1 MCKAGARLTAHPA
14 REAAARVT
22 VKIFRGMTGRG
33 RRSAAV
39 ASSVRQRVRD
49 VPRTAKN
56 SKGCRVRHGVGLRDV
71 ESRMLEERLLRA
83 ALYVERHLGEPLTVE
98 RLAAEACISTYH
110 FHRLF
115 RLLLGEPV
123 MEYVR
128 RLRLEHAAY
137 RLRASTRPV
146 SSIARDVGYESAD
159 AFGRAFRDRFGES
172 PRAYRTRWAASST
185 PIEAEPA
192 PLGAGGTLAFVHA
205 PDGERARVHVTRL
218 DEWHLVGLRHLGPY
232 QEVWRAWAA
241 LGEWAAHGMPSLL
254 AAPRIGIS
262 HDDPEMVE
270 ASRIRY
276 DACYAVS
283 SAQVDVVQAL
293 ARPPLHWRT
302 MPASDYAVTIHRGAY
317 HELGVAYR
325 RLFIDWLPRSG
336 RYPGDAPVVEWYR
349 NSPREVESEALR
361 TALLLPLE

>member
-1 MCKAGARLTAHPA
+1 M
-14 REAAARVT
+14 
-22 VKIFRGMTGRG
+22 
-33 RRSAAV
+33 
-39 ASSVRQRVRD
+39 
-49 VPRTAKN
+49 
-56 SKGCRVRHGVGLRDV
+56 V
-71 ESRMLEERLLRA
+71 EDRLLRA
-83 ALYVERHLGEPLTVE
+83 ALYVERHLGEPLTLE

-115 RLLLGEPV
+115 RLWLGEPV

-146 SSIARDVGYESAD
+146 QSIAGDVGYESAD

-172 PRAYRTRWAASST
+172 PREYRARWAASS
-185 PIEAEPA
+185 A
-192 PLGAGGTLAFVHA
+192 A
-205 PDGERARVHVTRL
+205 PDATPVAPGIARAPVLAPKVAATDARVRVTRL
-218 DEWHLVGLRHLGPY
+218 EEWHLVGLRHLGPY
-232 QEVWRAWAA
+232 QDVWRAWAELA
-241 LGEWAAHGMPSLL
+241 EWGAREMPALL
-254 AAPRIGIS
+254 ASPRIGIS

-270 ASRIRY
+270 ATRIRY

-283 SAQVDVVQAL
+283 AAQAPAVRAL

-302 MPASDYAVTIHRGAY
+302 MPAADYAVTIHHGAY

-349 NSPREVESEALR
+349 NSPREATPDALR

>member
-1 MCKAGARLTAHPA
+1 
-14 REAAARVT
+14 
-22 VKIFRGMTGRG
+22 
-33 RRSAAV
+33 
-39 ASSVRQRVRD
+39 
-49 VPRTAKN
+49 
-56 SKGCRVRHGVGLRDV
+56 
-71 ESRMLEERLLRA
+71 MLEQRLLRA
-83 ALYVERHLGEPLTVE
+83 ALYVERHLGEPLTLE

-115 RLLLGEPV
+115 RLWLGEPV

-146 SSIARDVGYESAD
+146 QAVARDVGYDSAD
-159 AFGRAFRDRFGES
+159 AFGRAFRERFGES
-172 PRAYRTRWAASST
+172 PRAYRARWAASSAAPDET
-185 PIEAEPA
+185 PIA
-192 PLGAGGTLAFVHA
+192 PDAGRVHA
-205 PDGERARVHVTRL
+205 IEPQLTGAQARMHVTRL

-232 QEVWRAWAA
+232 QEVWRAW
-241 LGEWAAHGMPSLL
+241 GELAEWGAREMPSLL

-262 HDDPEMVE
+262 HDDPEMVA

-283 SAQVDVVQAL
+283 AAQAPAVRAL

-302 MPASDYAVTIHRGAY
+302 MPAADYAVTIHRGAY
-317 HELGVAYR
+317 HELGIAYR

-336 RYPGDAPVVEWYR
+336 RYPADAPVVEWYR
-349 NSPREVESEALR
+349 NSPREVAPEALR

>member
-1 MCKAGARLTAHPA
+1 
-14 REAAARVT
+14 
-22 VKIFRGMTGRG
+22 
-33 RRSAAV
+33 
-39 ASSVRQRVRD
+39 
-49 VPRTAKN
+49 
-56 SKGCRVRHGVGLRDV
+56 
-71 ESRMLEERLLRA
+71 MLEQRLLRA
-83 ALYVERHLGEPLTVE
+83 ALYVERHLGEPLTLE

-115 RLLLGEPV
+115 RLWLGEPV

-146 SSIARDVGYESAD
+146 QAVARDVGYDSAD
-159 AFGRAFRDRFGES
+159 AFGRAFRERFGES
-172 PRAYRTRWAASST
+172 PRAYRARWAASSAAPDET
-185 PIEAEPA
+185 PLA
-192 PLGAGGTLAFVHA
+192 PDAGRVHA
-205 PDGERARVHVTRL
+205 IEPTGAQARVHVTRL

-232 QEVWRAWAA
+232 QEVWRAW
-241 LGEWAAHGMPSLL
+241 GELAEWGAREMPSLL

-283 SAQVDVVQAL
+283 AAQAPAVRAL
-293 ARPPLHWRT
+293 ARSPLHWRT
-302 MPASDYAVTIHRGAY
+302 MPAADYAVTIHRGAY
-317 HELGVAYR
+317 HELGIAYR

-336 RYPGDAPVVEWYR
+336 RYPADAPVVEWYR
-349 NSPREVESEALR
+349 NSPREVAPEALR

>member
-1 MCKAGARLTAHPA
+1 
-14 REAAARVT
+14 
-22 VKIFRGMTGRG
+22 
-33 RRSAAV
+33 
-39 ASSVRQRVRD
+39 
-49 VPRTAKN
+49 
-56 SKGCRVRHGVGLRDV
+56 
-71 ESRMLEERLLRA
+71 MLEQRLQRA
-83 ALYVERHLGEPLTVE
+83 ALYVERHLGEPLTLE
-98 RLAAEACISTYH
+98 RLAAEACISPYH

-115 RLLLGEPV
+115 RLWLGEPV

-146 SSIARDVGYESAD
+146 QSIARDVGYESAD

-172 PRAYRTRWAASST
+172 PRAYRVRWAASS
-185 PIEAEPA
+185 EAID
-192 PLGAGGTLAFVHA
+192 TA
-205 PDGERARVHVTRL
+205 PDSSDDGGLPALTPSSGDAPARVHVTRL

-232 QEVWRAWAA
+232 QEVGRAW
-241 LGEWAAHGMPSLL
+241 GELADWATREMPSLL

-283 SAQVDVVQAL
+283 ADQAQTARAL
-293 ARPPLHWRT
+293 IRPPLHWRT
-302 MPASDYAVTIHRGAY
+302 MPAADYAVTIHRGAY
-317 HELGVAYR
+317 HELGIAYR

-349 NSPREVESEALR
+349 NSPREVAPEALR

>member
-1 MCKAGARLTAHPA
+1 
-14 REAAARVT
+14 
-22 VKIFRGMTGRG
+22 
-33 RRSAAV
+33 
-39 ASSVRQRVRD
+39 
-49 VPRTAKN
+49 
-56 SKGCRVRHGVGLRDV
+56 
-71 ESRMLEERLLRA
+71 MLEERLLRA
-83 ALYVERHLGEPLTVE
+83 TLYVERHLGEPLTLE

-115 RLLLGEPV
+115 RLWLGEPV

-146 SSIARDVGYESAD
+146 RSIARDVGYESAD

-172 PRAYRTRWAASST
+172 PREYRKRWAST
-185 PIEAEPA
+185 STVMGATPVVSRLGEIPTPEPRSA
-192 PLGAGGTLAFVHA
+192 QPN
-205 PDGERARVHVTRL
+205 ARVHETRL

-232 QEVWRAWAA
+232 RDVWRTW
-241 LGEWAAHGMPSLL
+241 GELAEWSAREMPSLL

-283 SAQVDVVQAL
+283 AAQAEAVRAL
-293 ARPPLHWRT
+293 VRPPLHWRT
-302 MPASDYAVTIHRGAY
+302 MPAADYAVTIHRGPY
-317 HELGVAYR
+317 HELGAAYR

-349 NSPREVESEALR
+349 NSPREVTPDALR

>member
-1 MCKAGARLTAHPA
+1 
-14 REAAARVT
+14 
-22 VKIFRGMTGRG
+22 
-33 RRSAAV
+33 
-39 ASSVRQRVRD
+39 
-49 VPRTAKN
+49 
-56 SKGCRVRHGVGLRDV
+56 
-71 ESRMLEERLLRA
+71 MLEQRLLRA
-83 ALYVERHLGEPLTVE
+83 ALYVERHLGEPLTLE
-98 RLAAEACISTYH
+98 RLAAEACVSTYH

-115 RLLLGEPV
+115 RLWLGEPV

-146 SSIARDVGYESAD
+146 QAVARDVGYDSAD
-159 AFGRAFRDRFGES
+159 AFGRAFRERFGES
-172 PRAYRTRWAASST
+172 PRAYRARWAASSAAPDET
-185 PIEAEPA
+185 PLA
-192 PLGAGGTLAFVHA
+192 PDAGRVHA
-205 PDGERARVHVTRL
+205 IEPTGAQARVHVTRL

-232 QEVWRAWAA
+232 QEVWRAW
-241 LGEWAAHGMPSLL
+241 GELAEWGARGMPSLL

-283 SAQVDVVQAL
+283 AAQAPAVRAL
-293 ARPPLHWRT
+293 ARSPLHWRA
-302 MPASDYAVTIHRGAY
+302 MPAADYAVTIHRGAY
-317 HELGVAYR
+317 HELGIAYR

-336 RYPGDAPVVEWYR
+336 RYPADAPVVEWYR
-349 NSPREVESEALR
+349 NSPREVAPEALR

>member
-1 MCKAGARLTAHPA
+1 
-14 REAAARVT
+14 
-22 VKIFRGMTGRG
+22 
-33 RRSAAV
+33 
-39 ASSVRQRVRD
+39 
-49 VPRTAKN
+49 
-56 SKGCRVRHGVGLRDV
+56 
-71 ESRMLEERLLRA
+71 MLEERLLRA
-83 ALYVERHLGEPLTVE
+83 ALHVERHLGEPLTVE
-98 RLAAEACISTYH
+98 RLAEEACISTYH

-115 RLLLGEPV
+115 RLWLGEPV

-146 SSIARDVGYESAD
+146 RSIARDVGYESAD
-159 AFGRAFRDRFGES
+159 AFGRAFRDRFGAS
-172 PRAYRTRWAASST
+172 PRAYRSRWAASSMPIDAT
-185 PIEAEPA
+185 PSS
-192 PLGAGGTLAFVHA
+192 LGAHATLGPASGDA
-205 PDGERARVHVTRL
+205 RPRVHVTRL

-232 QEVWRAWAA
+232 QSVWRAWSELAA
-241 LGEWAAHGMPSLL
+241 WGEREMPSLL

-276 DACYAVS
+276 DACWAVS
-283 SAQVDVVQAL
+283 TPQAPAVRAL
-293 ARPPLHWRT
+293 VRPPLHWRT
-302 MPASDYAVTIHRGAY
+302 MPAADYAVTIHRGAY

-349 NSPREVESEALR
+349 NSPSEVVPDALR